1 MAMNSTQLEWQ
12 AVEYAREIITLL
24 MKRPITEEI
33 ALQIGNIDGFKNLEI
48 SNGEWVGF
56 EQDDY
61 MTGEEHGW
69 LESKLLI
76 LIGNYIV
83 ANRLGRIYPGDM
95 DFVLSGNKETLK
107 DKKQPDIA
115 FVVNE
120 RLQKTSGYFYGA
132 PDLAIEIVS
141 PTQYRP
147 ESVEK
152 ANLFMKYGTQEVWLI
167 FPKKQEIEVHTPNDV
182 PVVYGIDDTLVGS
195 DLLPNFEL
203 QVKIVFDN

>member
-1 MAMNSTQLEWQ
+1 MVSNITQMEWQ
-12 AVEYAREIITLL
+12 AIEYAREIVTLL

-33 ALQIGNIDGFKNLEI
+33 ALQIGDIDGFKNLEI
-48 SNGEWVGF
+48 TNGDWVGF
-56 EQDDY
+56 EQDEF

-69 LESKLLI
+69 LEAQLLI
-76 LIGNYIV
+76 AIGNYV
-83 ANRLGRIYPGDM
+83 VTNKLGRVYPGDM

-115 FVVNE
+115 FVTTE

-147 ESVEK
+147 KSVEK
-152 ANLFMKYGTQEVWLI
+152 ANMYMGYGTRQVWLV
-167 FPKKQEIEVHTPNDV
+167 FPKKQEIEIHTPNEI
-182 PVVYGIDDTLVGS
+182 PTIYKIGDTIVGG
-195 DLLPNFEL
+195 DLLPEFEL
-203 QVKIVFDN
+203 DLKTIFEN